1 MSQIVAHHVSKR
13 YDGTAGAAGTHALTD
28 FSLTVHDNEILC
40 VVGPSGCGKSTFLNL
55 VAGFIQPSHGELTVN
70 GKPVGGPGPDRGV
83 VFQEDAL
90 FPWLT
95 AVENVA
101 FGPELRGVPRNVAR
115 ERAIE
120 SLKLVGLDGFEG
132 HLPKALSGG
141 MKQRVAISRVLV
153 NDPDVML
160 LDEPF
165 SALDTFT
172 RTTLQGELLRI
183 WQHQKRT
190 FVFITHNVEEAVLLG
205 NRVAVMAKTPEG
217 GTLVQEIE
225 IDLPRPRD
233 TTSAEFNDY
242 KRQILTTLH
251 MESKL

>member
-1 MSQIVAHHVSKR
+1 MSQIVASHVGKR
-13 YDGTAGAAGTHALTD
+13 YDAAAGNAATRALTD
-28 FSLTVHDNEILC
+28 FSLTVNDNEILC

-55 VAGFIQPSHGELTVN
+55 VAGFIQPSQGELTVN

-95 AVENVA
+95 AIENVA
-101 FGPELRGVPRNVAR
+101 FGLELRSIPRKLAR
-115 ERAIE
+115 ERAAE
-120 SLKLVGLDGFEG
+120 SLKLVGLEGFEG

-183 WQHQKRT
+183 WQHHKRT

-205 NRVAVMAKTPEG
+205 NRVAVMAKTPDG
-217 GTLVQEIE
+217 GTLVREIE

-242 KRQILTTLH
+242 KRQILTDLN
-251 MESKL
+251 MDSKL

>member
-1 MSQIVAHHVSKR
+1 MSRIVASHVSKR
-13 YDGTAGAAGTHALTD
+13 YEGAAGVAATRALAD
-28 FSLTVHDNEILC
+28 FSLTVNDNEILC

-55 VAGFIQPSHGELTVN
+55 VAGFIHPSQGDLTVN

-101 FGPELRGVPRNVAR
+101 FGLELRSVKRSVAR
-115 ERAIE
+115 ERAAE
-120 SLKLVGLDGFEG
+120 ALKLVGLEGFEE

-172 RTTLQGELLRI
+172 RTSLQGELLRI
-183 WQHQKRT
+183 WQHHKRT

-205 NRVAVMAKTPEG
+205 NRVAVMAKTSEG
-217 GTLVQEIE
+217 GTLVREIE
-225 IDLPRPRD
+225 IQLPRPRD

-242 KRQILTTLH
+242 KRQILTALN

>member
-1 MSQIVAHHVSKR
+1 MSRIVANHVSKL
-13 YDGTAGAAGTHALTD
+13 YGAAEGGTVTRALTN
-28 FSLTVHDNEILC
+28 LQLVVNDNEILC

-55 VAGFIQPSHGELTVN
+55 IAGFIQPSQGELTVD
-70 GKPVGGPGPDRGV
+70 GKVVRGPGPDRGV

-90 FPWLT
+90 FPWLS
-95 AVENVA
+95 ALQNVA
-101 FGPELRGVPRNVAR
+101 FGLELRGISRSVAR
-115 ERAIE
+115 QRAEE
-120 SLKLVGLDGFEG
+120 SLKLVGLEGFEN

-183 WQHQKRT
+183 WEHQKRT
-190 FVFITHNVEEAVLLG
+190 FVFVTHNVEEAVLLG

-217 GTLVQEIE
+217 GTLVQDVPIQ
-225 IDLPRPRD
+225 LNRPRD

-242 KRQILTTLH
+242 KRQILTALN
-251 MESKL
+251 MDARL